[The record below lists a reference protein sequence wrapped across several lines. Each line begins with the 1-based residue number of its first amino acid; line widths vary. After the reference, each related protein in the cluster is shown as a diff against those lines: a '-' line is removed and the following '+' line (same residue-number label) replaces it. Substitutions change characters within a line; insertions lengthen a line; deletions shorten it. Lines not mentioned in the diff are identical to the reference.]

1 MSGPASVAALGTA
14 RLGRHGPTV
23 TRLGLGCAPLGNL
36 FTAVGDDEAT
46 AAVDAAWDAGIR
58 YFDTAPLYGHGLSE
72 RRLGRALARRPRD
85 EWVLSTKV
93 GRLLR
98 PVDEPVD
105 TIFDL
110 ARSAGGGG
118 GAAAADPAGL
128 APTFDF
134 SADGV
139 LRSIEESLVRLG
151 TDRLDVVLV
160 HDPDDHQDE
169 ALAGAFPALVRL
181 RDEGV
186 VGAVGAGMNQWPALD
201 RFVQQVDLDVVLL
214 AGRATLLDR
223 SGTEVLLPRCAERGV
238 GVVLGGVFNSGVL
251 AAPPGTTAT
260 YDYGEVPAEVAGRV
274 ARLASVCEAAGVA
287 LPAAALRWALRR
299 DDVAAVVVGARSPAE
314 VAADVAWATAAV
326 PDHLWDELEAVR

>member
-1 MSGPASVAALGTA
+1 MSGPSVAALGRA
-14 RLGRHGPTV
+14 RLGRRGPEV
-23 TRLGLGCAPLGNL
+23 PRLGLGCAPLGNL
-36 FTAVGDDEAT
+36 FSAVGEAE
-46 AAVDAAWDAGIR
+46 AAATVDAAWAAGIR

-72 RRLGRALARRPRD
+72 RRLGRALAGRPRD

-98 PVDEPVD
+98 PAAVPVD

-110 ARSAGGGG
+110 AAPADQVGDVASA
-118 GAAAADPAGL
+118 AGL
-128 APTFDF
+128 APVFDF

-139 LRSIEESLVRLG
+139 VRSVEESLERLG
-151 TDRLDVVLV
+151 TDRIDVVLV

-169 ALAGAFPALVRL
+169 ALAGAFPALLRL

-186 VGAVGAGMNQWPALD
+186 VSAVGAGMNQWQALD

-251 AAPPGTTAT
+251 VDPGPTAT
-260 YDYGEVPAEVAGRV
+260 FDYGEVPDEVAARV
-274 ARLASVCEAAGVA
+274 ARLAATCEAAAVP
-287 LPAAALRWALRR
+287 LPAAALQWALRR
-299 DDVAAVVVGARSPAE
+299 DDVAAVVVGARTGAE
-314 VAADVAWATAAV
+314 VVADVAWASAPL
-326 PDHLWDELEAVR
+326 PDELWAELEAIR